1 MFTMLMQE
9 LQPMILDEIVAVL
22 PVALDNLLIYLDK
35 QSVLIVL
42 QVHSMIKVDNQHV
55 LYVLLGDI

>member
-1 MFTMLMQE
+1 MQE